1 MNHEYSDDTVLF
13 YHIFSFVFIVRN
25 IREFFFLLRQWP
37 WHGQRSPRYVIN
49 DGCLIWSY
57 ICKRALDLQAT
68 EHGFP
73 PKSEQ
78 TICDE
83 QTTYKWLIRRWELFL
98 HVLCLLIY
106 HSKHIRFF
114 KIDDIHI
121 KRNESFFFAMNAG
134 AYVTLFILMHQWNL
148 FVVLAV
154 YKSVQIIFSLH

>member
-25 IREFFFLLRQWP
+25 IREFFFILRQWP
-37 WHGQRSPRYVIN
+37 RHGQRSPRYVIN

-57 ICKRALDLQAT
+57 ICKRALDLRAT

-83 QTTYKWLIRRWELFL
+83 LTTYKWLIRRWELFL

-106 HSKHIRFF
+106 HSKHIRFWKSTISTLNAMRVLLF
-114 KIDDIHI
+114 FCNECWCV
-121 KRNESFFFAMNAG
+121 RNALYLNVPMELVCCFG
-134 AYVTLFILMHQWNL
+134 CL
-148 FVVLAV
+148 
-154 YKSVQIIFSLH
+154 

>member
-1 MNHEYSDDTVLF
+1 MNTAMTQF
-13 YHIFSFVFIVRN
+13 YFTTCVFSFVFIVRN

-37 WHGQRSPRYVIN
+37 RHGQRSPRYVIN

-57 ICKRALDLQAT
+57 ICKRALDLRAT

-121 KRNESFFFAMNAG
+121 KRNESFFCNECWCVRNALYLNAPMKLVCCFG
-134 AYVTLFILMHQWNL
+134 CL
-148 FVVLAV
+148 
-154 YKSVQIIFSLH
+154 

>member
-83 QTTYKWLIRRWELFL
+83 QTTYSSADESYFCTFFVFWYIIANILDFL
-98 HVLCLLIY
+98 KSTISTLNAMRVFFCNECWCVRNALYLNAPMKLVCCFGCL
-106 HSKHIRFF
+106 
-114 KIDDIHI
+114 
-121 KRNESFFFAMNAG
+121 
-134 AYVTLFILMHQWNL
+134 
-148 FVVLAV
+148 
-154 YKSVQIIFSLH
+154 